1 MPEQERARRRKVYA
15 ALVEAHQGRLLRAAL
30 RLCAGNEDQAQDMVQ
45 ETFIKGYEAFLK
57 GQFIEGTNARAWFLR
72 ILTNH
77 FLAGLRRRKWQAEMD
92 IETLTAGG
100 EAGPE
105 AMQAGLQ
112 DRPEAALM
120 ATIMEEPLERALASL
135 PEALRVCVILVDIE
149 EMEYA
154 EAAAALGIPIGTVR
168 SRLSRARQQLQEQ
181 LQSYARN
188 ARKVGRE

>member
-1 MPEQERARRRKVYA
+1 
-15 ALVEAHQGRLLRAAL
+15 
-30 RLCAGNEDQAQDMVQ
+30 
-45 ETFIKGYEAFLK
+45 
-57 GQFIEGTNARAWFLR
+57 
-72 ILTNH
+72 
-77 FLAGLRRRKWQAEMD
+77 
-92 IETLTAGG
+92 
-100 EAGPE
+100 
-105 AMQAGLQ
+105 MQAGLQ